1 MKRSIT
7 RWKVRRRLVWVGGI
21 AALAALLIADRAGW
35 LLVRRIDDMAAYHGM
50 QTRITAVLDG
60 DTIEVALPDALHER
74 PATRVRLWGIDCP
87 EPARAR
93 QEAEPWAEEAA
104 ALCRSLTDR
113 ATMTLWLEPQRTRG
127 VFGRVLAHVQLPD
140 GSSLNEALLAA
151 GLART
156 PPGDRAWASGRKRR
170 REARTNEAPRPG
182 RGRTPVTQKN
192 QKVEGVHFAI
202 AIDIGIAII
211 GRGWARAP
219 RPQEDQK
226 VMDIDL
232 VVAVDV
238 TQLPRDRREQ
248 HGHRTLRAVPV
259 DDDAERK

>member
-7 RWKVRRRLVWVGGI
+7 RRKVRRRLVWVGAI
-21 AALAALLIADRAGW
+21 AALAALLLADRAGW
-35 LLVRRIDDMAAYHGM
+35 LLVRRVDDMAAYHGM

-104 ALCRSLTDR
+104 ALCRSLTED
-113 ATMTLWLEPQRTRG
+113 ATITLWLEPQRTRG

-151 GLART
+151 GLAVAD
-156 PPGDRAWASGRKRR
+156 DRWPHANLTRYAQL
-170 REARTNEAPRPG
+170 ENTARWQS
-182 RGRTPVTQKN
+182 V
-192 QKVEGVHFAI
+192 
-202 AIDIGIAII
+202 GI
-211 GRGWARAP
+211 WS
-219 RPQEDQK
+219 E
-226 VMDIDL
+226 
-232 VVAVDV
+232 
-238 TQLPRDRREQ
+238 E
-248 HGHRTLRAVPV
+248 
-259 DDDAERK
+259 EESE